1 MDNALLNLPREL
13 YIDRLI
19 EQTNNCDETI
29 SMYRNILVNKARTS
43 EKCPNDPLY
52 ARRTTKLESS
62 SKRYANDC
70 YALQSFI
77 DNDDPRALSETI
89 AKRRATVKSEPSE
102 PVDPTTPLVSIS
114 STMKIELAELKSQ
127 VLELKGTV
135 RMLKLEQNKDKN
147 SINELEKCVQVL
159 TKDLKNAKQ
168 LFEKQFKQS
177 QAELV
182 NEPMT
187 PSKT

>member
-1 MDNALLNLPREL
+1 MFDSQPIGNQEFFSKLDNILLNLPREL

-19 EQTNNCDETI
+19 EQSNNCDETI

-43 EKCPNDPLY
+43 EKSPNGPLY
-52 ARRTTKLESS
+52 ARRITKVESS

-89 AKRRATVKSEPSE
+89 AKRRITVKSEPN
-102 PVDPTTPLVSIS
+102 DTIDLATPLGSIS
-114 STMKIELAELKSQ
+114 SAMKVELAELKSQ

-135 RMLKLEQNKDKN
+135 RMLKSEQNKDN
-147 SINELEKCVQVL
+147 IQSLN
-159 TKDLKNAKQ
+159 LKNVYK
-168 LFEKQFKQS
+168 
-177 QAELV
+177 
-182 NEPMT
+182 N
-187 PSKT
+187 